1 MTNQTIIKPPI
12 WFWIISVVALI
23 WNGMGVN
30 QYIQQAY
37 KTEGFMAMYNEEQ
50 LALIDNTPS
59 WAIAAFAIAVFGGLI
74 GSLALLL
81 KKKWANTMF
90 LLSLIAI
97 IIQMTY
103 NFIVIDAMEVYGPG
117 AIYMPIMV
125 ILFAVFLIWF
135 SKKGITKGWLS

>member
-1 MTNQTIIKPPI
+1 MTNQTIIKPSI

-37 KTEGFMAMYNEEQ
+37 KTEGFMAMYDEEQ
-50 LALIDNTPS
+50 LALIEQTPS
-59 WAIAAFAIAVFGGLI
+59 WAIAAFAIAVFGGLL

-81 KKKWANTMF
+81 KKKLANTLF
-90 LLSLIAI
+90 LLSLFAI
-97 IIQMTY
+97 IVQMTY
-103 NFIVIDAMEVYGPG
+103 NFFIIDAMEVFGPG

>member
-1 MTNQTIIKPPI
+1 MTNQTISKPPL
-12 WFWIISVVALI
+12 WFWIVSVVALI

-81 KKKWANTMF
+81 KKKWAKYHVF
-90 LLSLIAI
+90 VI
-97 IIQMTY
+97 TY
-103 NFIVIDAMEVYGPG
+103 CHYYSND
-117 AIYMPIMV
+117 
-125 ILFAVFLIWF
+125 L
-135 SKKGITKGWLS
+135 